1 MNLEEERILLER
13 CKSGNEAISLIL
25 NMESEVKHIV
35 LIFLWQWWT
44 ARNKTNEGKKKWRLW
59 LRSAALLLFTK

>member
-44 ARNKTNEGKKKWRLW
+44 ARNKTNEGKKNGVYG
-59 LRSAALLLFTK
+59 